1 MPENN
6 GNGASKGWLASMPND
21 SIAKTLLISISLCLV
36 CSVAVS
42 TVAVSLKP
50 LQLANVEL
58 ARQTEI
64 LSVAGL
70 MEEGGDVNALFEQIE
85 TRLIDLETGEFMDDV
100 DPSSFDARAAMN
112 DPATSKALEAGR
124 DVAGIRRRADR
135 AAVYFVREGDDI
147 QTIILPVHG
156 QGLYST
162 LWGFLA
168 LDADGNTI
176 QGLTF
181 YEDGE
186 TPGLGGEINNP
197 RWQSR
202 WEGIRIRDDEGNFRL
217 AVVKNAAAAGSP
229 DAAFQID
236 AISGATLTSR
246 GVDNMM
252 RFWLGDDGYGPFLV
266 RIANKGDSA

>member
-1 MPENN
+1 MPESN
-6 GNGASKGWLASMPND
+6 GNETSKDWLASMPND

-70 MEEGGDVNALFEQIE
+70 MVEGGDVAELFRQIE
-85 TRLIDLETGEFMDDV
+85 TRIVDLDSGAFVDDV
-100 DPSSFDARAAMN
+100 DPATFDARTAQN
-112 DPATSKALEAGR
+112 DPASSEALAPES
-124 DVAGIRRRADR
+124 DVAGIRRRAHN
-135 AAVYFVREGDDI
+135 AAVYFVRDGDEI
-147 QTIILPVHG
+147 STIILPVHG
-156 QGLYST
+156 AGLYST

-168 LDADGNTI
+168 LEPDGNTI
-176 QGLTF
+176 KGLTF

-202 WEGIRIRDDEGNFRL
+202 WEGIRVRDDEGAFRL
-217 AVVKNAAAAGSP
+217 AIVKSAAPEGSP
-229 DAAFQID
+229 DAGFQVD
-236 AISGATLTSR
+236 SISGATLTSR
-246 GVDNMM
+246 GVDNTM
-252 RFWLGDDGYGPFLV
+252 RFWLGDDGFGPFLA
-266 RIANKGDSA
+266 RIAVQGDSA